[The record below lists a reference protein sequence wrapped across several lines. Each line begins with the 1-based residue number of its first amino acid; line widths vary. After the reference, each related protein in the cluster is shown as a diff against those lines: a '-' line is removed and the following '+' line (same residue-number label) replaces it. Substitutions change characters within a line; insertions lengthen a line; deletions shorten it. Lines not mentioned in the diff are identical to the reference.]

1 VYKIDSTPYG
11 LRLTLSGAMSSDE
24 IRRWE
29 RDVVA
34 ALHGLERPFGV
45 FVDMRGLVLSSAE
58 DQGGFMHAQ
67 IRARQLGMRRSV
79 VIVERAEIAS
89 EFERIAR
96 QTGIHVYERYIDA
109 VNDPHWEQRGLDW
122 VIDGID
128 PDVGLR

>member
-1 VYKIDSTPYG
+1 MYKIDRTDYG
-11 LRLTLSGAMSSDE
+11 LRLTLAGSMSSDE

-29 RDVVA
+29 RDVVV

-45 FVDMRGLVLSSAE
+45 FVDMRQLAPLADE

-79 VIVERAEIAS
+79 VIVESARVAA

-96 QTGIHVYERYIDA
+96 QTGIHVYERYIHA
-109 VNDPHWEQRGLDW
+109 VDDPHWEQRGLDW